1 MLYEKTINA
10 WLSLSTRLWIIMDD
24 TIFFLPPFYIF
35 QILHNNHKSL
45 LQLKKVSLKLGVY
58 KCNSVSDQCQS
69 ACTFYMASSS
79 SLFLKD
85 GSLQT
90 LFTNWDQMTFIVI
103 TLVLTSLSIQNDKAI
118 SIEHT
123 LTSNFLKVITKMT
136 MQAFHRIL
144 QNHKERSKQREA
156 DC

>member
-1 MLYEKTINA
+1 MKRLLMLGY
-10 WLSLSTRLWIIMDD
+10 LWAPDYGLLWMT

-45 LQLKKVSLKLGVY
+45 LQLKKNVSLELGVY
-58 KCNSVSDQCQS
+58 KCNSLSDQCQS

-103 TLVLTSLSIQNDKAI
+103 TLVPTSLSIQNDKAI

-144 QNHKERSKQREA
+144 ENHKERSKQREA